1 MKETTETLRTEKQ
14 TKKASKKLNKAKV
27 LLGSVVVVVILAYL
41 LNSIINL
48 IKNPTDTFIVREGKI
63 SKEEAAIG
71 YIIREETVVKGEN
84 YKNGMEQIID
94 EGSRVAKGE
103 SIFRYYSSGENSLKE
118 KIKALDIKIQETIE
132 NNNSNE
138 LILADTRLLDSQIDQ
153 ALSDSNT
160 LNNIQKIQETK
171 KKLNTYISKKARI
184 AGENSPSGSYLRKL
198 IDERSKYENELN
210 NGSEYV
216 TAPVSGMVS
225 YRVDGLEETLTTNDF
240 SKYNKEFLNN
250 LNLKT
255 GQIISTS
262 SETGKIINNFK
273 CYIACTSKSEEAK
286 KAEVGDKIK
295 ITLPSTKNVD
305 AKIEYIIKENDDEV
319 TLVLSFSEG
328 IDELLMYRKIS
339 FDIIWWDQSGYKVA
353 NTAIIEDNGLNYVI
367 RTKAGYLERVLVKV
381 KKRGED
387 YSIVKNYSTSE
398 IKELE
403 NVNKNA
409 RTSIILYDELI
420 LNPKEGQI
428 NETK

>member
-1 MKETTETLRTEKQ
+1 MKETTETFRTEKQ

-118 KIKALDIKIQETIE
+118 KIKALDIKIQETID

-138 LILADTRLLDSQIDQ
+138 LVLADTRLLDSQIDQ
-153 ALSDSNT
+153 VLSDINT

-225 YRVDGLEETLTTNDF
+225 YRVDGLEKTLTTNDF

-255 GQIISTS
+255 GQIISTN

-319 TLVLSFSEG
+319 TLVLSFSE
-328 IDELLMYRKIS
+328 
-339 FDIIWWDQSGYKVA
+339 
-353 NTAIIEDNGLNYVI
+353 
-367 RTKAGYLERVLVKV
+367 
-381 KKRGED
+381 
-387 YSIVKNYSTSE
+387 
-398 IKELE
+398 
-403 NVNKNA
+403 
-409 RTSIILYDELI
+409 
-420 LNPKEGQI
+420 
-428 NETK
+428 

>member
-1 MKETTETLRTEKQ
+1 MNDMKELFIQYKGILKDLLRYGVLKTEALEHTGLYNG
-14 TKKASKKLNKAKV
+14 KL
-27 LLGSVVVVVILAYL
+27 GMTILFYEYSRYSGDALYEQFADEILESIMELPDDLSLDLSDGLCGIGWGITYL
-41 LNSIINL
+41 LRERFITGE
-48 IKNPTDTFIVREGKI
+48 IKDVLSDI
-63 SKEEAAIG
+63 
-71 YIIREETVVKGEN
+71 
-84 YKNGMEQIID
+84 
-94 EGSRVAKGE
+94 
-103 SIFRYYSSGENSLKE
+103 
-118 KIKALDIKIQETIE
+118 DIKIQETIE

-138 LILADTRLLDSQIDQ
+138 LVLADTRLLDSQIDQ
-153 ALSDSNT
+153 ALSDINT

-255 GQIISTS
+255 GQIISTN

-387 YSIVKNYSTSE
+387 YSIVSNYSTSE

>member
-153 ALSDSNT
+153 ALSDINT

-295 ITLPSTKNVD
+295 ITIPSTKNVD
-305 AKIEYIIKENDDEV
+305 AKIEYIIKENYDEV

>member
-1 MKETTETLRTEKQ
+1 VKETTETFRTEKQ

-138 LILADTRLLDSQIDQ
+138 LVLADTRLLDSQIDQ
-153 ALSDSNT
+153 ALSDINT

-225 YRVDGLEETLTTNDF
+225 YRVDGLE
-240 SKYNKEFLNN
+240 
-250 LNLKT
+250 
-255 GQIISTS
+255 
-262 SETGKIINNFK
+262 
-273 CYIACTSKSEEAK
+273 
-286 KAEVGDKIK
+286 
-295 ITLPSTKNVD
+295 
-305 AKIEYIIKENDDEV
+305 
-319 TLVLSFSEG
+319 
-328 IDELLMYRKIS
+328 
-339 FDIIWWDQSGYKVA
+339 
-353 NTAIIEDNGLNYVI
+353 
-367 RTKAGYLERVLVKV
+367 
-381 KKRGED
+381 
-387 YSIVKNYSTSE
+387 
-398 IKELE
+398 
-403 NVNKNA
+403 
-409 RTSIILYDELI
+409 
-420 LNPKEGQI
+420 
-428 NETK
+428 

>member
-153 ALSDSNT
+153 ALSDINT

-409 RTSIILYDELI
+409 RTYIILYDELI

>member
-1 MKETTETLRTEKQ
+1 MKETTETFRTEKQ

-27 LLGSVVVVVILAYL
+27 LLGLVVVVVILAYL

-138 LILADTRLLDSQIDQ
+138 LVLADTRLLDSQIDQ
-153 ALSDSNT
+153 ALSDINT

-255 GQIISTS
+255 GQIISTN

-387 YSIVKNYSTSE
+387 YSIVSNYSTSE

>member
-153 ALSDSNT
+153 ALSDINT

-319 TLVLSFSEG
+319 TLVFSFSEG

>member
-153 ALSDSNT
+153 ALSDINT

-409 RTSIILYDELI
+409 RISIILYDELI

>member
-1 MKETTETLRTEKQ
+1 MKETTETFRTEKQ

-41 LNSIINL
+41 LNYIINL

-138 LILADTRLLDSQIDQ
+138 LVLADTRLLDSQIDQ
-153 ALSDSNT
+153 ALSDINT

-225 YRVDGLEETLTTNDF
+225 YRVDGLEKTLTTNDF

-255 GQIISTS
+255 GQIISTN

-319 TLVLSFSEG
+319 TLVLSFSEE

-339 FDIIWWDQSGYKVA
+339 FDIIWLDQSGYKVA

-387 YSIVKNYSTSE
+387 YSIVSNYSTSE

>member
-153 ALSDSNT
+153 ALSDINT

-367 RTKAGYLERVLVKV
+367 RTKSGYLERVLVKV

>member
-1 MKETTETLRTEKQ
+1 M
-14 TKKASKKLNKAKV
+14 
-27 LLGSVVVVVILAYL
+27 GSVVVVVILAYL

-138 LILADTRLLDSQIDQ
+138 LVLADTRLLDSQIDQ
-153 ALSDSNT
+153 ALSDINT

-225 YRVDGLEETLTTNDF
+225 YRVDGLEKTLTTNDF

-255 GQIISTS
+255 GQIISTN

-387 YSIVKNYSTSE
+387 YSIVSNYSTSE

>member
-1 MKETTETLRTEKQ
+1 MC
-14 TKKASKKLNKAKV
+14 
-27 LLGSVVVVVILAYL
+27 SVVVVVILAYL

-138 LILADTRLLDSQIDQ
+138 LVLADTRLLDSQIDQ
-153 ALSDSNT
+153 ALSDINT

-225 YRVDGLEETLTTNDF
+225 YRVDGLEKILTTNDF

-255 GQIISTS
+255 GQIISTN

-387 YSIVKNYSTSE
+387 YSIVSNYSTSE

>member
-138 LILADTRLLDSQIDQ
+138 LVLADTRLLDSQIDQ
-153 ALSDSNT
+153 ALSDINT

-225 YRVDGLEETLTTNDF
+225 YRVDGLEKTLTTNDF

-255 GQIISTS
+255 GQIISTN

-387 YSIVKNYSTSE
+387 YSIVSNYSTSE

>member
-27 LLGSVVVVVILAYL
+27 LLGSVVVVVIIAYL

-138 LILADTRLLDSQIDQ
+138 LVLADTRLLDSQIDQ
-153 ALSDSNT
+153 ALSDINT

-216 TAPVSGMVS
+216 KAPVSGMAS

-305 AKIEYIIKENDDEV
+305 AKIEYIIKENGDEV
-319 TLVLSFSEG
+319 TLVLSFGEG

-387 YSIVKNYSTSE
+387 YSIVSNYSTSE

>member
-1 MKETTETLRTEKQ
+1 MKETTETFRTEKQ

-138 LILADTRLLDSQIDQ
+138 LVLADTRLLDSQIDQ
-153 ALSDSNT
+153 ALSDINT

-225 YRVDGLEETLTTNDF
+225 YRVDGLEKTLTTNDF

-255 GQIISTS
+255 GQIISTN

-381 KKRGED
+381 KKRVED
-387 YSIVKNYSTSE
+387 YSIVSNYSTSE

-403 NVNKNA
+403 NVNKNS

>member
-27 LLGSVVVVVILAYL
+27 LLGSVVVVVIIAYL

-138 LILADTRLLDSQIDQ
+138 LVLADTRLLDSQIDQ
-153 ALSDSNT
+153 ALSDINT

-387 YSIVKNYSTSE
+387 YSIVSNYSTSE

>member
-153 ALSDSNT
+153 ALSDINT

-262 SETGKIINNFK
+262 SETGKIIKNFK

>member
-153 ALSDSNT
+153 ALSDINT

-286 KAEVGDKIK
+286 KAEVGNKIK

>member
-27 LLGSVVVVVILAYL
+27 LLGSVVVVVIIAYL

-138 LILADTRLLDSQIDQ
+138 LVLADTRLLDSQIDQ
-153 ALSDSNT
+153 ALSDINT

-216 TAPVSGMVS
+216 KAPVSGMVS

-387 YSIVKNYSTSE
+387 YSIVSNYSTSE
-398 IKELE
+398 IKELG

>member
-1 MKETTETLRTEKQ
+1 MKETTETFRTEKL

-138 LILADTRLLDSQIDQ
+138 LVLADTRLLDSQIDQ
-153 ALSDSNT
+153 ALSDINT

-225 YRVDGLEETLTTNDF
+225 YRVDGLEKTLTTNDF

-255 GQIISTS
+255 GQIISTN

-387 YSIVKNYSTSE
+387 YSIVSNYSTSE

>member
-1 MKETTETLRTEKQ
+1 MKETTETFRTEKQ

-138 LILADTRLLDSQIDQ
+138 LVLADTRLLDSQIDQ
-153 ALSDSNT
+153 ALSDINT

-210 NGSEYV
+210 EINDKIVKLYAEVEEEIAIMGRMQGAINSKSDYNLISFNDLLSMIEKEVNLRKIVLNLKNKNAIYRYSD
-216 TAPVSGMVS
+216 TDHS
-225 YRVDGLEETLTTNDF
+225 YILLDMNKKDNIFNTYLNETLTDVEMIKKNI
-240 SKYNKEFLNN
+240 E
-250 LNLKT
+250 
-255 GQIISTS
+255 II
-262 SETGKIINNFK
+262 
-273 CYIACTSKSEEAK
+273 
-286 KAEVGDKIK
+286 D
-295 ITLPSTKNVD
+295 
-305 AKIEYIIKENDDEV
+305 
-319 TLVLSFSEG
+319 
-328 IDELLMYRKIS
+328 
-339 FDIIWWDQSGYKVA
+339 
-353 NTAIIEDNGLNYVI
+353 
-367 RTKAGYLERVLVKV
+367 
-381 KKRGED
+381 
-387 YSIVKNYSTSE
+387 
-398 IKELE
+398 
-403 NVNKNA
+403 
-409 RTSIILYDELI
+409 
-420 LNPKEGQI
+420 
-428 NETK
+428 

>member
-27 LLGSVVVVVILAYL
+27 LLGSVVVVLILVYL

-138 LILADTRLLDSQIDQ
+138 LVLADTRLLDSQIDQ
-153 ALSDSNT
+153 ALSDINT

-225 YRVDGLEETLTTNDF
+225 YRVDGLEKTLTTNDF

-255 GQIISTS
+255 GQIISTN

-387 YSIVKNYSTSE
+387 YSIVSNYSTSE

>member
-1 MKETTETLRTEKQ
+1 M
-14 TKKASKKLNKAKV
+14 
-27 LLGSVVVVVILAYL
+27 GSVVVVVILAYL

-138 LILADTRLLDSQIDQ
+138 LVLADTRLLDSQIDQ
-153 ALSDSNT
+153 ALSDINT

-255 GQIISTS
+255 GQIISTN

-387 YSIVKNYSTSE
+387 YSIVSNYSTSE

>member
-94 EGSRVAKGE
+94 EGSRIAKGE

-138 LILADTRLLDSQIDQ
+138 LVLADTRLLDSQIDQ
-153 ALSDSNT
+153 ALSDINT

>member
-1 MKETTETLRTEKQ
+1 M
-14 TKKASKKLNKAKV
+14 
-27 LLGSVVVVVILAYL
+27 
-41 LNSIINL
+41 
-48 IKNPTDTFIVREGKI
+48 
-63 SKEEAAIG
+63 
-71 YIIREETVVKGEN
+71 
-84 YKNGMEQIID
+84 
-94 EGSRVAKGE
+94 
-103 SIFRYYSSGENSLKE
+103 
-118 KIKALDIKIQETIE
+118 
-132 NNNSNE
+132 
-138 LILADTRLLDSQIDQ
+138 
-153 ALSDSNT
+153 
-160 LNNIQKIQETK
+160 
-171 KKLNTYISKKARI
+171 
-184 AGENSPSGSYLRKL
+184 

-225 YRVDGLEETLTTNDF
+225 YRVDGLEKTLTTNDF

-255 GQIISTS
+255 GQIISTN

-387 YSIVKNYSTSE
+387 YSIVSNYSTSE

>member
-1 MKETTETLRTEKQ
+1 MKETTEKQ

-138 LILADTRLLDSQIDQ
+138 LVLADTRLLDSQIDQ
-153 ALSDSNT
+153 ALSDINT

-255 GQIISTS
+255 GQIISTN

-387 YSIVKNYSTSE
+387 YSIVSNYSTSE